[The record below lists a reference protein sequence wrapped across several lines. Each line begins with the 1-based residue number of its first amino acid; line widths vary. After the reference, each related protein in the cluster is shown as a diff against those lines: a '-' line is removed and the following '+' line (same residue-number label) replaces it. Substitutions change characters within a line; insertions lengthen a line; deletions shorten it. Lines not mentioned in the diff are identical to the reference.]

1 MRVILSRTRQ
11 LDQQAINPT
20 QSGLTT
26 TPSLQGSATE
36 APQVSGKVSG
46 KVSAEVSAT
55 VSSDG
60 SSKAGSKDSSAK
72 DSPLGRARRRDSVSL
87 RPRPTNLKTTKTTKT
102 TKARKSAEEGLIRLS
117 STQERVLKLLLSEPM
132 DYIDHP
138 EFHEPNAADRIYC
151 PAEIARPDVTWYRPL
166 MDDFLSVRNRTV
178 RSPKSQSS
186 ILLTGA
192 QERILFM
199 KYNFARF
206 QVSEIQQQVASRA
219 PTLTEALAAL
229 KWYAISKQY
238 REQLAETNL
247 GLVLAM
253 SRRGRLSEIDF
264 ADLISEGNLALMRSV
279 DKFDCGR
286 GFKFSTYACRA
297 ILKAFSRHGIKIT
310 AYRKRFGTEFDPIY
324 EKSNHLEVVRATHE
338 RECADEVKHIVLA
351 NKADLSEIE
360 RQVLGLRFGLDI
372 HGPLSSATTAMTP
385 AATPGERF
393 TLEQVGQMIGVTK
406 ERVRQLQNKALEKIR
421 LAVETANP
429 AAAKEFAAD
438 MARREGRSESA
449 FN

>member
-11 LDQQAINPT
+11 VDQQAIDAT
-20 QSGLTT
+20 QRGLTT

-36 APQVSGKVSG
+36 APQVSG

-229 KWYAISKQY
+229 KWYAISK
-238 REQLAETNL
+238 
-247 GLVLAM
+247 
-253 SRRGRLSEIDF
+253 
-264 ADLISEGNLALMRSV
+264 
-279 DKFDCGR
+279 K
-286 GFKFSTYACRA
+286 
-297 ILKAFSRHGIKIT
+297 
-310 AYRKRFGTEFDPIY
+310 
-324 EKSNHLEVVRATHE
+324 
-338 RECADEVKHIVLA
+338 
-351 NKADLSEIE
+351 
-360 RQVLGLRFGLDI
+360 
-372 HGPLSSATTAMTP
+372 
-385 AATPGERF
+385 
-393 TLEQVGQMIGVTK
+393 
-406 ERVRQLQNKALEKIR
+406 
-421 LAVETANP
+421 
-429 AAAKEFAAD
+429 
-438 MARREGRSESA
+438 
-449 FN
+449 

>member
-11 LDQQAINPT
+11 VDQQAIDAT

-36 APQVSGKVSG
+36 APQVSG

-138 EFHEPNAADRIYC
+138 EFHETNAADRIYC

-253 SRRGRLSEIDF
+253 SRRVRLSEIDF

-372 HGPLSSATTAMTP
+372 HGPLSAMTP

>member
-20 QSGLTT
+20 QSGLTI

-36 APQVSGKVSG
+36 ALQSSTGRSSDI
-46 KVSAEVSAT
+46 SAEA
-55 VSSDG
+55 
-60 SSKAGSKDSSAK
+60 SSKVGSNDSSAT
-72 DSPLGRARRRDSVSL
+72 DSPLGRARRRNSVSL
-87 RPRPTNLKTTKTTKT
+87 RPRPTTLKA
-102 TKARKSAEEGLIRLS
+102 TKARKSAEEALS
-117 STQERVLKLLLSEPM
+117 TLTSTEERVLKLLLSEPM

-138 EFHEPNAADRIYC
+138 EFHEANAADRIYC
-151 PAEIARPDVTWYRPL
+151 AAEIARPDVTWYRPL

-178 RSPKSQSS
+178 RSPKSQLS
-186 ILLTGA
+186 IRLTGA

-253 SRRGRLSEIDF
+253 SRRVRLSEIDF

-297 ILKAFSRHGIKIT
+297 IMKSFSRHGIKIT

-324 EKSNHLEVVRATHE
+324 EKSNHLEVVRATRE
-338 RECADEVKHIVLA
+338 QECANEVKHLVLG

-360 RQVLGLRFGLDI
+360 LQVIGHRFGLEI
-372 HGPLSSATTAMTP
+372 RESLSATMTV
-385 AATPGERF
+385 ASRSGTL
-393 TLEQVGQMIGVTK
+393 TLEQVGQVVGVTK
-406 ERVRQLQNKALEKIR
+406 ERVRQIQNKALGKLRSALE
-421 LAVETANP
+421 AANP
-429 AAAKEFAAD
+429 AAAKELALD
-438 MARREGRSESA
+438 IARREGRGESA

>member
-11 LDQQAINPT
+11 VDQQAIDAT

-36 APQVSGKVSG
+36 APQVSG

-87 RPRPTNLKTTKTTKT
+87 RPRPTNLKTTKT

-253 SRRGRLSEIDF
+253 SRRVRLSEIDF

>member
-11 LDQQAINPT
+11 VDQQAIDAT

-36 APQVSGKVSG
+36 APQVSG

-72 DSPLGRARRRDSVSL
+72 DSPLGRARRRNSVSL
-87 RPRPTNLKTTKTTKT
+87 RPRPTNLKTTKT

-253 SRRGRLSEIDF
+253 SRRVRLSEIDF

-385 AATPGERF
+385 AATPRERF

>member
-11 LDQQAINPT
+11 VDQQVIDAT

-36 APQVSGKVSG
+36 APQVSG

-87 RPRPTNLKTTKTTKT
+87 RPRPTNLKTTKT

-253 SRRGRLSEIDF
+253 SRRVRLSEIDF

>member
-1 MRVILSRTRQ
+1 
-11 LDQQAINPT
+11 
-20 QSGLTT
+20 LTT
-26 TPSLQGSATE
+26 TPNLQGSATE
-36 APQVSGKVSG
+36 APQVSSEGSSKVSSEG
-46 KVSAEVSAT
+46 SSKVSSEGSSK
-55 VSSDG
+55 VSSEG
-60 SSKAGSKDSSAK
+60 SSKAGSRDSSAK
-72 DSPLGRARRRDSVSL
+72 DSPRGRAQRRNSVSL
-87 RPRPTNLKTTKTTKT
+87 RPRPTNLKTTKTTK
-102 TKARKSAEEGLIRLS
+102 ARKSAEDGLVTLT
-117 STQERVLKLLLSEPM
+117 STQERALKLLLSEPM

-138 EFHEPNAADRIYC
+138 EFHEANAADRIYC

-253 SRRGRLSEIDF
+253 SRRVRLSEIDF

-338 RECADEVKHIVLA
+338 RECADEIKHIVLG

-360 RQVLGLRFGLDI
+360 LRVIASRFGLDI
-372 HGPLSSATTAMTP
+372 HAPLSATTTAATTAMRT

-393 TLEQVGQMIGVTK
+393 TLEQVGQMVGVTK
-406 ERVRQLQNKALEKIR
+406 ERVRQIQNKALEKIR
-421 LAVETANP
+421 LALQAANP
-429 AAAKEFAAD
+429 AAAKELAVD
-438 MARREGRSESA
+438 IARREGRSESA
-449 FN
+449 FD

>member
-11 LDQQAINPT
+11 VDQQAIDAT

-26 TPSLQGSATE
+26 TPSLQ
-36 APQVSGKVSG
+36 
-46 KVSAEVSAT
+46 
-55 VSSDG
+55 G

-253 SRRGRLSEIDF
+253 SRRVRLSEIDF